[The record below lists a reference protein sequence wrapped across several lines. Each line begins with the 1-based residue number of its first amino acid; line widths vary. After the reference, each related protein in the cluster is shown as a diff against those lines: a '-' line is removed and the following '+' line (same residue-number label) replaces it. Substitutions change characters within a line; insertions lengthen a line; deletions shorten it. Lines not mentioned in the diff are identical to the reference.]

1 MDRTTIEAR
10 IVELGAER
18 AAAGKRLDAA
28 RQSSRDALIAG
39 KRPTSVGP
47 IVEELEAID
56 AALAELRSRLGAAHD
71 SEARAARTRLV
82 ERALEL
88 SRVRREKAAAVNS
101 ALSALHSAWR
111 DYASAV
117 QADVGQV
124 AQAGGDTAPLR
135 RAVSTGRQADALV
148 KALVASSGL
157 DLVRALGVDTSN
169 RREHGVTLAAAEDRV
184 LLSLDAELLRIRS
197 TSPQRHLAAEAQR
210 ELAEVESRL
219 EKDPLEL

>member
-47 IVEELEAID
+47 IVEEIEAID
-56 AALAELRSRLGAAHD
+56 AALAELRSRLGSAHD
-71 SEARAARTRLV
+71 SEARAAKTRLV

-88 SRVRREKAAAVNS
+88 SRDRREKAAAVD
-101 ALSALHSAWR
+101 AAVVALHAAWR
-111 DYASAV
+111 DYSSSV
-117 QADVGQV
+117 QSSVGQV

-135 RAVSTGRQADALV
+135 RAVSTGRQADGLV
-148 KALVASSGL
+148 KAMVHASGME
-157 DLVRALGVDTSN
+157 LVRALGIDTSN
-169 RREHGVTLAAAEDRV
+169 RREHGVALASAEDRV
-184 LLSLDAELLRIRS
+184 LLSLEAELLRVRAV
-197 TSPQRHLAAEAQR
+197 SPQRHLAAEAKR
-210 ELAEVESRL
+210 ELADVESRL

>member
-1 MDRTTIEAR
+1 MDRNTIEAR

-18 AAAGKRLDAA
+18 AAAGERLDAA

-71 SEARAARTRLV
+71 GEARAARTRLV

-88 SRVRREKAAAVNS
+88 SRERRERAQAVDA
-101 ALSALHSAWR
+101 ALSALHAAWR
-111 DYASAV
+111 EYSSLV
-117 QADVGQV
+117 QSTVGQV

-135 RAVSTGRQADALV
+135 RVTPTARQSDGLV
-148 KALVASSGL
+148 KALVASSGM

-169 RREHGVTLAAAEDRV
+169 RRDHGVALAAAEERV
-184 LLSLDAELLRIRS
+184 LLSLEAELLRVRA

-210 ELAEVESRL
+210 ELSEVESRL